1 MYSFPSLPLF
11 IRLFNFFNSF
21 VLVLLLLTANLWLI
35 FKFTVSLA
43 DKSDELNMKKIT
55 IAIDGFSSCGKSTM
69 AKDLAREVGYIYI
82 DSGAMYRAVTLYSIE
97 NGIFDGDVIDTE
109 KLKKAI
115 KDIQI
120 SFRPNPE
127 TGRPDTYLNGVNV
140 ENKIRTMGVSSKVS
154 PISALDFVREAMVAQ
169 QQAMGKEKGIVMD
182 GRDIGT
188 TVFPDAELKIFVTAT
203 PEIRAQRRFDELK
216 AKGQEGSFEEILEN
230 VKQRD
235 YIDQHREVSPL
246 RKADD
251 ALLLDNSNLSIE
263 QQKEWLSEQFGK
275 IVNK

>member
-1 MYSFPSLPLF
+1 
-11 IRLFNFFNSF
+11 
-21 VLVLLLLTANLWLI
+21 
-35 FKFTVSLA
+35 
-43 DKSDELNMKKIT
+43 MKKIT

-235 YIDQHREVSPL
+235 YIDQNREVSPL

-251 ALLLDNSNLSIE
+251 ALLLDNTDMTIP
-263 QQKEWLSEQFGK
+263 QQKEWLQEQFNK
-275 IVNK
+275 IVKR